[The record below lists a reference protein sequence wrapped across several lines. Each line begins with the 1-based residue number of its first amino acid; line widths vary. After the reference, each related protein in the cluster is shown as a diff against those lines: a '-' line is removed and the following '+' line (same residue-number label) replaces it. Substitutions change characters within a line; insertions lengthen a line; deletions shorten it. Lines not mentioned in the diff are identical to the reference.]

1 MSLQF
6 RVGGLYEI
14 VLAKNSHRANIPALQ
29 KDALLFRSGEG
40 PVAASFSVE

>member
-6 RVGGLYEI
+6 RVGGLYEM

-29 KDALLFRSGEG
+29 NALLFRSGEG